1 MPYSNFTLE
10 GVETQF
16 SLSEIITPLFT
27 EVTSVMP
34 SQWLIDS
41 LEVSRL
47 VIPKSEKARS
57 ELIISPILV
66 EILKRNDY
74 KFSLFSGE
82 NMNVDVELN
91 LMGECDFI
99 LSKVPKSFRIKAPI
113 FALVEAK
120 QNIIENSVGQCVA
133 QMVGARIYNERK
145 GEPLET
151 IFGCVTN
158 GDEWLFLKL
167 ENNLIQIS
175 NERIYINE
183 LPKLL
188 GILQGIVSTFLK

>member
-1 MPYSNFTLE
+1 
-10 GVETQF
+10 
-16 SLSEIITPLFT
+16 
-27 EVTSVMP
+27 
-34 SQWLIDS
+34 LIDS

-66 EILKRNDY
+66 EVLKRNDY

-82 NMNVDVELN
+82 NLNVDSELN

-99 LSKVPKSFRIKAPI
+99 LSKVPKSFSIKAPI
-113 FALVEAK
+113 FVLVEAK
-120 QNIIENSVGQCVA
+120 QNIIENSLGQCVA
-133 QMVGARIYNERK
+133 QMVGAKIYNERK
-145 GEPLET
+145 GQPLET

-167 ENNLIQIS
+167 GNNLIQIR
-175 NERIYINE
+175 NERVYINE

-188 GILQGIVSTFLK
+188 GILQEIVRTFFGVEKC